1 LNRVFDAI
9 GFVYPDYHYPLR
21 GQGKKR
27 KVAALAT
34 PAEPKSKKVKVL
46 THRPR
51 YIEPAVVP
59 GFGEGTSSAA
69 EAKQTAPIVQSAE

>member
-9 GFVYPDYHYPLR
+9 GFVYPDYRYPLR

-27 KVAALAT
+27 KTAASATLAV
-34 PAEPKSKKVKVL
+34 PKGKKVKVL
-46 THRPR
+46 THRLR

-59 GFGEGTSSAA
+59 EFGEGGSSTA
-69 EAKQTAPIVQSAE
+69 EARQATLIV